1 MTTTTVRV
9 SARTH
14 DILQELAHSVGA
26 PMQEVVEQ
34 AVEQYR
40 RQRLLA
46 AANAAYAAVQADPAA
61 QQELREE
68 RAAWDVTLA
77 DGLGVC

>member
-1 MTTTTVRV
+1 
-9 SARTH
+9 
-14 DILQELAHSVGA
+14 
-26 PMQEVVEQ
+26 MQEVVEQ